1 MQKVLVTGASGFI
14 GSTLVEKLIEEG
26 YEVTAGI
33 RKSSSKKYLQDTRIK
48 FLDLP
53 YNNPKD
59 LENILKKENFH
70 TIFHLAGL
78 TKAKKKK
85 DFYDVNFG
93 YVKSLVDALNGLET
107 KLIFFSSFAAHGPG
121 NEETFCECRVED
133 LNSPN
138 TEYGKAKLQAEEY
151 IRDNFKGKY
160 IILRP
165 TGVYGPKETDYFV
178 YFQTINNHLE
188 PYIGFVSQRLTF
200 VYIDDLVDVS
210 ILAMNSD
217 VSKKTYFVSDGNLYL
232 DTEFAKITKN
242 VLNTWTI
249 KLKFPL
255 FIVKWISSFMEF
267 VGNILGKSFTLNK
280 DKFNILKAR
289 NWNCGIEDLKQDFG
303 YNPKVFLE
311 KGVEK
316 TIAWYKQEKWL
327 K

>member
-14 GSTLVEKLIEEG
+14 GSTLVEKLIKEG
-26 YEVTAGI
+26 YDVTAGI

-53 YNNPKD
+53 YNNPKE
-59 LENILKKENFH
+59 LEKILKEENYN

-78 TKAKKKK
+78 TKAKRKE
-85 DFYDVNFG
+85 DFYKINFG
-93 YVKSLVDALNGLET
+93 YVKSLVDALSGLET

-121 NEETFCECRVED
+121 EEKTFCECRVED
-133 LNSPN
+133 LNEPN

-151 IRDNFKGKY
+151 IRENFKGKY

-165 TGVYGPKETDYFV
+165 TGVYGPRETDYFV

-188 PYIGFVSQRLTF
+188 PYLGFTAQRLTF
-200 VYIDDLVDVS
+200 VYIDDLVDLS

-217 VSKKTYFVSDGNLYL
+217 VSQKTYFVSDGKLYL
-232 DTEFAKITKN
+232 DTEFAQITKK

-267 VGNILGKSFTLNK
+267 AGKIAGKSFTLNK

-289 NWNCGIEDLKQDFG
+289 NWNCGIEDLRKDL
-303 YNPKVFLE
+303 YYDPKIDLE